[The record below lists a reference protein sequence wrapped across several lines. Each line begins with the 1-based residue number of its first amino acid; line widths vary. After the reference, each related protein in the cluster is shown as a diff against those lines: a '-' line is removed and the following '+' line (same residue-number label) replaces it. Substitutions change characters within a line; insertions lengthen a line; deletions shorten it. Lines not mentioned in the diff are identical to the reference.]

1 LCGFFEKDTKDWW
14 IAMLSGIHNHE
25 LMPNLVGHLRAGRL
39 KEGEKKIVIDMTKSL
54 VVPRNI
60 LADLKENTKKV

>member
-1 LCGFFEKDTKDWW
+1 MLC
-14 IAMLSGIHNHE
+14 GIHNYE
-25 LMPNLVGHLRAGRL
+25 LMPNLVGHLHAGRL
-39 KEGEKKIVIDMTKSL
+39 KDGEKKIVIDMTKSL